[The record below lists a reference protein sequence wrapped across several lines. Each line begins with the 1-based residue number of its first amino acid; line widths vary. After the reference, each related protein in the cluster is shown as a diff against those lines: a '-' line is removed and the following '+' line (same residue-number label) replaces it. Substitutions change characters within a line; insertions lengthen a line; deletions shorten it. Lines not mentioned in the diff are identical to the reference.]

1 MKSISPVFT
10 RAQVHLQEIVDQ
22 NKDGRPNIF
31 ALILDFVIKGKRV
44 PNSGMAFRLR
54 LDDEERALIAAGGDL
69 IVTEMTFGKP
79 FVAVNIQI
87 CKEGEIPTYN
97 S

>member
-10 RAQVHLQEIVDQ
+10 RAQVHLQEIVDR

-44 PNSGMAFRLR
+44 PNSGIVVRLR
-54 LDDEERALIAAGGDL
+54 LDDAERALIAEGGDL
-69 IVTEMTFGKP
+69 MVTQLTFGKP
-79 FVAVNIQI
+79 FMPFNIQI
-87 CKEGEIPTYN
+87 RKEGEITTYA
-97 S
+97 